1 MNKHNWKGTNYT
13 SGKDDRKKSENN
25 NPTIA
30 INVWYAKNEKIY
42 PTYVSKHNLKSEKQ
56 IILLMIPNG
65 KGWHYLAEKEIFRI
79 IKRNSIKK

>member
-1 MNKHNWKGTNYT
+1 MNKHNWKGINYT

-65 KGWHYLAEKEIFRI
+65 KGWHYLAEKIFFRI